1 MSKSF
6 KLTAYET
13 IEGAMIETENEG
25 YNAIEILGLL
35 EAKKRHII
43 EQIYN
48 PDRFKRVYVS
58 DGEEITTK
66 ESNNEA
72 LGSEN

>member
-1 MSKSF
+1 MKGKLIMSKSF

-13 IEGAMIETENEG
+13 REGTMVETENEG

-35 EAKKRHII
+35 EAKKRDII

-48 PDRFKRVYVS
+48 PDRFKRINVS
-58 DGEEITTK
+58 DGTEI
-66 ESNNEA
+66 EVR
-72 LGSEN
+72 ENS

>member
-1 MSKSF
+1 MQKGKLIMSKSF

-13 IEGAMIETENEG
+13 REGTMVETENEG

-35 EAKKRHII
+35 EAKKRDLM

-48 PDRFKRVYVS
+48 PDRFKRINVS
-58 DGEEITTK
+58 DGTEI
-66 ESNNEA
+66 EVR
-72 LGSEN
+72 ENS

>member
-13 IEGAMIETENEG
+13 REGTMVETENEG
-25 YNAIEILGLL
+25 YNAIEIIGLL
-35 EAKKRHII
+35 EAKKRDII

-48 PDRFKRVYVS
+48 PEKFKRINVS
-58 DGEEITTK
+58 DGTEIEVREE
-66 ESNNEA
+66 
-72 LGSEN
+72 